1 MFSDMSR
8 SVDEDEHSIEMHLPY
23 IRKIFDKSDIKI
35 VPILVGSITKEQ
47 EAAYG
52 QLLAP
57 FFAREDTFTVISSD
71 FCHWGTRFSYT
82 FYYPSPPPATPIRLS
97 RNGKIPESL
106 TTFPIWQSITALDH
120 EAMSL
125 LSISGS
131 SGPLSVHDDFAA
143 YLSRTKN
150 TICGRHPVGVLLGAI
165 ESFEGREITLRFVRY
180 EQSSHCEDVK
190 DSSVSYASA
199 YVVF

>member
-1 MFSDMSR
+1 MDSYSR
-8 SVDEDEHSIEMHLPY
+8 PSSRERIPSLLSQVTFAI
-23 IRKIFDKSDIKI
+23 
-35 VPILVGSITKEQ
+35 
-47 EAAYG
+47 G
-52 QLLAP
+52 QLEFLLLRGNNKP
-57 FFAREDTFTVISSD
+57 TTR
-71 FCHWGTRFSYT
+71 GTRFSYT

-97 RNGKIPESL
+97 RNGKIPDSL